1 MTVPRYV
8 DIGERLAADI
18 DTMSPGDLLPA
29 ERELAQRFG
38 VSRMTVRQALAVLAD
53 SGRIYSIR
61 GHGTFVSERSVAKDA
76 TLTSFTEDMLARGMR
91 PGSRLLE
98 AVQVQAAPSVARAL
112 ELEPGA
118 AVYRVRRLR
127 LADDVPMC
135 IETVHLPGRLFP
147 HLLDTDL
154 TGSLYDMLA
163 TRYRTSVTRA
173 DQTVSAKRLSRTD
186 ADLLC
191 VPAGAAALLVH
202 RVGIDARGRLIEHGE
217 SIYRSDRYQF
227 RLGTVRAT

>member
-18 DTMSPGDLLPA
+18 DTMSPGDLLPT

-76 TLTSFTEDMLARGMR
+76 TLTSFTEDMLSRGMR
-91 PGSRLLE
+91 PGSRLLD
-98 AVQVQAAPSVARAL
+98 AVQVQAGPSVARAL

-118 AVYRVRRLR
+118 AAYR
-127 LADDVPMC
+127 VPMC

-202 RVGIDARGRLIEHGE
+202 RVGIDARGRLVEHGE